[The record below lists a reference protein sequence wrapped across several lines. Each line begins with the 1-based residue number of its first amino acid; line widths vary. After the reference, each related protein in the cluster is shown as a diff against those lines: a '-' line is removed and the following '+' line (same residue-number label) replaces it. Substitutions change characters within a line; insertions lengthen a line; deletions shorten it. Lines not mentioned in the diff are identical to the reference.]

1 MKGTMLAA
9 LITMSIFFSGA
20 LPSSGTRSLP
30 LSRVPTAPPHV
41 LVGREPGGASPR
53 DCVGLPR
60 RVPASLPG
68 RGAPLSLV
76 TSGLPHWS

>member
-1 MKGTMLAA
+1 MKGTMLAV

-20 LPSSGTRSLP
+20 LPSTGRRSLP
-30 LSRVPTAPPHV
+30 LPRVPTGPPHV
-41 LVGREPGGASPR
+41 LVGPEPRGVSPR

-60 RVPASLPG
+60 RVPSSLPG
-68 RGAPLSLV
+68 FGAPLSLV